1 MTDPVD
7 TEALRE
13 QQWQNVDELVEWATA
28 AADEVDRLRAA
39 ITLYKLANVQ
49 LRAVIENAPHD
60 TATCLSWFGPQDAQ
74 CTCWKADAL

>member
-7 TEALRE
+7 TDALRS

-28 AADEVDRLRAA
+28 AAVEVDRLRAG
-39 ITLYKLANVQ
+39 
-49 LRAVIENAPHD
+49 IENAPHGHGCRHVD
-60 TATCLSWFGPQDAQ
+60 WVDGALQLGK